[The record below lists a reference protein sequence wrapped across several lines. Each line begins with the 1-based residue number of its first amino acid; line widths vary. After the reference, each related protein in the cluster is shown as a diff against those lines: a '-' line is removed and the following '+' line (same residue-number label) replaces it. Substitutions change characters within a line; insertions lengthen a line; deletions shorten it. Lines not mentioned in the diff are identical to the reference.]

1 MRDRGVPLLRPAL
14 LVCLALVL
22 ALIVLPRQPALADDV
37 EQRIAEFWKR
47 VDALGPA
54 DHLGATDLGQWALNV
69 SERDPGAGISVA
81 DFRAST
87 AGMQSALDRASAGIP
102 PGSPKSPDVEERI
115 ARFWQRVD
123 TLGPADLLSASDL
136 GQWALNVIDRD
147 PSKRIR
153 VDDFRASTAGMQAG
167 LDHARS
173 SPRPAT
179 PAPTAAGISFVFGD
193 DVTMAER
200 DRVGRI
206 ATLAEQDLKARY
218 GASASP
224 FTVFVHSNLDELVAD
239 YVAFHRIPTDLV
251 AGVRQRWS
259 FGFAE
264 AGKEN
269 VFIYT
274 GGPGWPDAISTGT
287 VEKILF
293 HEIFHVLQ
301 NRLVAPAYRNFI
313 EAPDSDVPVGGPRW
327 LIEGAAELVGY
338 TLADDHG
345 YASFAAARAAK
356 LRDAQAVTA
365 PLSTMESLPGLVAAG
380 PGAAYTVGF
389 LAAELLTATA
399 GPQALARYWTEIGAG
414 RPWQAAFETVFGR
427 SITTFYDEFEVYR
440 RQGFVLP
447 AMPTYVVANCRPG
460 YDCRVTTIAGRGIP
474 DVGDGSAARDAV
486 LARPQSVAV
495 APDGTLYIAD
505 TDNHRIRRVV
515 SGLITTVA
523 GTGSA
528 ETQDPG
534 DGGRATAATVRFPKG
549 VAAAPDG
556 SVYIA
561 DSNHYVVRRVAPD
574 GTIRTVL
581 GKSFNYDIR
590 PLVEGSRAV
599 DSIIGY
605 PRAVAAAADGSFYV
619 ALSTTNQVV
628 RVDPLGIVHI
638 VAGTGQ
644 PGFGGDL
651 GPAVQARINDPEGIA
666 LDEARGLLYIADT
679 GNARL
684 RRVDLA
690 RGTISTVVAEGAASV
705 ATDPNGI
712 VYYATGYQVRRW
724 DPLTDR
730 TTVFA
735 GTGLPGFGGDGLPAT
750 SASLNFALGVAADA
764 QGNVYVADTLNDRIR
779 RVAPDGTISTIAGGR
794 TPDVDGVRA
803 VNTYVSDSQGVAIDR
818 VGGIVFTD
826 FPHGTL
832 RRIGPDGVVA
842 RIAGRNGLGSG
853 GDGGHPLEAW
863 FDAPRAPVFDRRGNL
878 FFVDRPSYHVVRR
891 ISPDADGL
899 VNGSGDERVSTVV
912 GYAGDWRSP
921 DRGAADGGPAT
932 RALLQGLYG
941 LAADSRGNI
950 YIADTNDNRVRR
962 IAAGA
967 DGEVSGALDETI
979 TTVLGNGTAATTGD
993 GGPAVAAA
1001 VSHPV
1006 WLAIDRA
1013 DNVYVA
1019 QNDGRIRLIG
1029 SQTGIVS
1036 TFASVQGGVTS
1047 IAVDDLGN
1055 VFFGN
1060 SREVGWIDAETRT
1073 VRRLLA
1079 VGQAGLVSPNY
1090 LTWDPSGSVV
1100 FADNGSFTIRRLEFV
1115 PSSSGP

>member
-1 MRDRGVPLLRPAL
+1 MATEVRHARPIRSFA
-14 LVCLALVL
+14 VAALVL
-22 ALIVLPRQPALADDV
+22 VGLVACFRTPTTGDFPSPSPALA
-37 EQRIAEFWKR
+37 
-47 VDALGPA
+47 
-54 DHLGATDLGQWALNV
+54 ATTAAAA
-69 SERDPGAGISVA
+69 P
-81 DFRAST
+81 ST
-87 AGMQSALDRASAGIP
+87 AAP
-102 PGSPKSPDVEERI
+102 
-115 ARFWQRVD
+115 
-123 TLGPADLLSASDL
+123 
-136 GQWALNVIDRD
+136 
-147 PSKRIR
+147 
-153 VDDFRASTAGMQAG
+153 TA
-167 LDHARS
+167 
-173 SPRPAT
+173 
-179 PAPTAAGISFVFGD
+179 PAPTATLTVPEPLPGGLSFVFGD
-193 DVTMAER
+193 DVTMEQR
-200 DRVGRI
+200 DRVRRV
-206 ATLAEQDLKARY
+206 ATLAEQDFKGRY
-218 GASASP
+218 GASAGP
-224 FTVFVHSNLDELVAD
+224 FTVFVHSKLDALVAD
-239 YVAFHRIPTDLV
+239 YVAFFGIPAGRV
-251 AGVRQRWS
+251 AGVRERWS
-259 FGFAE
+259 SGFAE

-301 NRLVAPAYRNFI
+301 NRLVAPAHRNFI

-338 TLADDHG
+338 TLADEHG
-345 YASFAAARAAK
+345 YAGFAAARAAK

-365 PLSTMESLPGLVAAG
+365 PLSTMEALPGLVAAG
-380 PGAAYTVGF
+380 RGAAYTVGF

-427 SITTFYDEFEVYR
+427 PITKFYDEFEVYR

-447 AMPTYVVANCRPG
+447 TMPTYVVANCRPA
-460 YDCRVTTIAGRGIP
+460 YHCRVTTIAGRGIP

-505 TDNHRIRRVV
+505 TDNHRIRRVA
-515 SGLITTVA
+515 SGLISTVA

-549 VAAAPDG
+549 VAVAPDG

-574 GTIRTVL
+574 GTITTVL
-581 GKSFNYDIR
+581 GRSFNYDTR
-590 PLVEGSRAV
+590 PLIEGVRAV

-605 PRAVAAAADGSFYV
+605 PRAVAAGADGSFYV

-628 RVDPLGIVHI
+628 RVDPRGIVHI
-638 VAGTGQ
+638 VTGTGE

-651 GPAVQARINDPEGIA
+651 GPAAQARVNAPEGVA
-666 LDEARGLLYIADT
+666 LDEAQGLLYIADT

-690 RGTISTVVAEGAASV
+690 RGTISTVEAGGALSV

-712 VYYATGYQVRRW
+712 VYYVTGYQVRRW
-724 DPLTDR
+724 DPLTNR
-730 TTVFA
+730 LTAFA
-735 GTGLPGFGGDGLPAT
+735 GSGSPGFTGDGLPAT
-750 SASLNFALGVAADA
+750 SASFNGASGLAADA
-764 QGNVYVADTLNDRIR
+764 QGNVYVADALNDRIR

-794 TPDVDGVRA
+794 TPNIDGVKA
-803 VNTYVSDSQGVAIDR
+803 VDTYVSDSQGIAIDP

-832 RRIGPDGVVA
+832 RRIGPDGVVT
-842 RIAGRNGLGSG
+842 RIAGRNTLGSG
-853 GDGGHPLEAW
+853 GDGGHPLDAW
-863 FDAPRAPVFDRRGNL
+863 FGAPRAPVFDRRGNL
-878 FFVDRPSYHVVRR
+878 FFLDRPSYHVVRR

-899 VNGSGDERVSTVV
+899 VNGSADERISTVV

-941 LAADSRGNI
+941 LATDSRGNI

-962 IAAGA
+962 ISAGA
-967 DGEVSGALDETI
+967 DGEVSGSPDEII

-993 GGPAVAAA
+993 GGPAADAA
-1001 VSHPV
+1001 VSHPE

-1019 QNDGRIRLIG
+1019 QRDGRIRRIESKSG
-1029 SQTGIVS
+1029 NVS
-1036 TFASVQGGVTS
+1036 TFASVQGGLTS

-1073 VRRLLA
+1073 VRRLLTA
-1079 VGQAGLVSPNY
+1079 GQAGLVSPNY
-1090 LTWDPSGSVV
+1090 LAWDPNGSVV
-1100 FADNGSFTIRRLEFV
+1100 FVDNGSFTVRRLEFV
-1115 PSSSGP
+1115 PSSSAR